1 MREDS
6 KHVLENIKLIV
17 FSSGIQVETGN
28 GLVKTCSKGEIINIK
43 VEGEIPIP
51 NLFIYIEN

>member
-17 FSSGIQVETGN
+17 FSSGIQVESGN

-43 VEGEIPIP
+43 VEGEPIRTY
-51 NLFIYIEN
+51 LFIL